1 MHRSPNRAGAYGILF
16 DNRFEVSPDKDLIRN
31 KNFFLSVTYSGTSF
45 PVIHGLLSE
54 LKILNSELGRLGLS
68 AALVSD
74 LLSQLL
80 VIIGQWLRK
89 VADEGAILSVV
100 EDIGLTIAFVV
111 IVFLVLRP
119 GMKWMVRR
127 TPQGG
132 QINDVFVNAV
142 ILVFMLTPAITSI
155 FRVFIVMGPFLLGL
169 AVPDG
174 PPLGST
180 LVEKLD
186 PLVSGLFLPLFASTC
201 GMRIEMLHLLRS
213 NEYAK
218 TQVIA
223 ALVTLIVKFLVSLGL
238 PLLWKM
244 PTRDSFALA
253 FIMITKGVV
262 EMGTYSLLF
271 DNKIISGDL
280 FSIMSIIIVL
290 LASIVPLFVNV
301 LYDPAKKYIGYKER
315 SIYHSK
321 LNEEL
326 RMISCIHAPGNVNS
340 IINILNISSPTKE
353 TPIALNVLHMVKLS
367 GRATPLFIDHKN
379 HNETLCSESYSDNIV
394 LAFNKFKRD
403 NSEAVTLNVFTAVSP
418 PNLMYG
424 DICNLAMDKLS
435 SFIILPFHRTWN
447 VDGSI
452 ESEDQAIRNLNC
464 NILDRAPCSVGILVE
479 GHRKSIATFSSSSLP
494 SGIAVIFLGDSD
506 GMLDDEMLKI
516 MRETR
521 YIRYIEQQVHDG
533 PESSSYLRNVANDYQ
548 LIIVGRRYNME
559 DPRTNGLE
567 EWCEFPEIGIIGDM
581 VSSTDFGGIY
591 SVLIVQQQQLEVS

>member
-1 MHRSPNRAGAYGILF
+1 MNASTTENIEEMVKAQNVCINFPPKVGSPGLF
-16 DNRFEVSPDKDLIRN
+16 A
-31 KNFFLSVTYSGTSF
+31 FLLQQV
-45 PVIHGLLSE
+45 
-54 LKILNSELGRLGLS
+54 KLGLS

-89 VADEGAILSVV
+89 VADKGAILSVV
-100 EDIGLTIAFVV
+100 EEIGLTIAFVV
-111 IVFLVLRP
+111 IVFLVFRP

-132 QINDVFVNAV
+132 QINDVFVIAV

-155 FRVFIVMGPFLLGL
+155 FRVFIVMGSFILGL

-253 FIMITKGVV
+253 FIMITKGIV

-271 DNKIISGDL
+271 DNGIISGDL
-280 FSIMSIIIVL
+280 FAIMSIIIVL
-290 LASIVPLFVNV
+290 LASIVPLFVKI
-301 LYDPAKKYIGYKER
+301 LYDPAKKYIGYEER

-326 RMISCIHAPGNVNS
+326 RMIGCIHVPGNVNS

-353 TPIALNVLHMVKLS
+353 TPLALNVLHMVKLS
-367 GRATPLFIDHKN
+367 GQATPLFIDHKN
-379 HNETLCSESYSDNIV
+379 HNETLSM
-394 LAFNKFKRD
+394 
-403 NSEAVTLNVFTAVSP
+403 SP
-418 PNLMYG
+418 PNLMYE

-464 NILDRAPCSVGILVE
+464 NILNRAPCSVGILVE
-479 GHRKSIATFSSSSLP
+479 GHRKSIATFNSSNNLP
-494 SGIAVIFLGDSD
+494 SGIAVIFLGGKDDREALALAKRILLRQRVGLTIIHLKAANDLGTRDSD
-506 GMLDDEMLKI
+506 GMLDEEMLKI
-516 MRETR
+516 MRESR
-521 YIRYIEQQVHDG
+521 YIRYIEQQVNDG
-533 PESSSYLRNVANDYQ
+533 PKSSSYLRNVANDYQ
-548 LIIVGRRYNME
+548 LLIVGRRYNME
-559 DPRTNGLE
+559 DPRTFGLE

-591 SVLIVQQQQLEVS
+591 SVLIVQQQQLQVY